1 MHDGAGRVTPK
12 RMVLV
17 GEGVVTGMAVVGEIR
32 MAGGGNL
39 TEIWEIVGLVAAW
52 SYSFTFSFSSDRT
65 GGWRSS
71 VKSSFRS
78 ST

>member
-17 GEGVVTGMAVVGEIR
+17 GEGVVTWMAVVGEIR
-32 MAGGGNL
+32 MAGGNL

-52 SYSFTFSFSSDRT
+52 SYSFTFRFSSDRT
-65 GGWRSS
+65 GGWKSS